1 MSYFQCFIKLNKKRK
16 HLLCFCNFKI
26 PSTTTAFLQLMKIKC
41 HGSSS
46 FFQCH
51 LCTLTMNLS
60 QAQYI
65 ITDVP
70 LQGKVKTYWFQLD
83 FTVLIPACAQGQIIR
98 KLHII

>member
-1 MSYFQCFIKLNKKRK
+1 MDHQ
-16 HLLCFCNFKI
+16 
-26 PSTTTAFLQLMKIKC
+26 A
-41 HGSSS
+41 S
-46 FFQCH
+46 FNATSAH
-51 LCTLTMNLS
+51 TMNFS

-98 KLHII
+98 KLHIIWICSRVSEK